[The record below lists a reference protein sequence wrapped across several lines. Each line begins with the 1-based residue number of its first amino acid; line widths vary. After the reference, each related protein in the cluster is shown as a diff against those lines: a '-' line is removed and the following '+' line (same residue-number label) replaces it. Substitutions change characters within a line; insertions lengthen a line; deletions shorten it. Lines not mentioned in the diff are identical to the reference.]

1 MLYVI
6 MNADNEVWNN
16 SLGWGPDNH
25 GVADIFSKSEKETL
39 NLPIGGRWVERIV
52 DVEVTHDEVHD
63 EWITLTP
70 GNDREEYA
78 SEDEACAFQRG
89 WRAAVLYLTGVDIVT
104 GEVHR
109 DR

>member
-6 MNADNEVWNN
+6 MDRNSDVWNA
-16 SLGWGPDNH
+16 SLGWGPARLGNATLFNKD
-25 GVADIFSKSEKETL
+25 EKESFTL
-39 NLPIGGRWVERIV
+39 PDGGRWVEHECDV
-52 DVEVTHDEVHD
+52 DVTHDEVHD

-70 GNDREEYA
+70 DNDREEYA